1 MLSFLLA
8 LADESDRDRIEEL
21 YNKYHNDMLKY
32 AIAKLSEMGSND
44 AQHDAEDA
52 VQNAFIKIVKNISNI
67 DFSRTEKEIKCY
79 VFSILVNQIHDITS
93 RDDKTVELNE
103 NAISSADFY
112 TPDQYAIFQE
122 NYDNYVKAIEEMD
135 EIYTSTMF
143 MAVVKN
149 LSIDKIAELT
159 GVAKKTVYTRLERGR
174 KILQN
179 ALEGAR
185 END

>member
-32 AIAKLSEMGSND
+32 AITKFTEYGSDD
-44 AQHDAEDA
+44 AHCDAEDA
-52 VQNAFIKIVKNISNI
+52 VQNAFLRIVKYISNI
-67 DFSRTEKEIKCY
+67 DFTRTEKEIKCY

-93 RDDKTVELNE
+93 RDDKTVALNE
-103 NAISSADFY
+103 NAISSTDFY

-122 NYDNYVKAIEEMD
+122 NYDILVKAIEDMN
-135 EIYTSTMF
+135 EIYSTTMF
-143 MAVVKN
+143 MSVVAE

>member
-79 VFSILVNQIHDITS
+79 VFSILAHEIYNIFNPPAKIVALDEETI
-93 RDDKTVELNE
+93 V
-103 NAISSADFY
+103 SANSY
-112 TPDQYAIFQE
+112 TPAQYAEYQE
-122 NYDNYVKAIEEMD
+122 NYDILVKAIEDMN
-135 EIYTSTMF
+135 EIYSTTMF
-143 MAVVKN
+143 MSVVAE

>member
-1 MLSFLLA
+1 MLSFLLT

-21 YNKYHNDMLKY
+21 YNKYHNNMLKY
-32 AIAKLSEMGSND
+32 AIAKLSEIGSND

-67 DFSRTEKEIKCY
+67 DFTRTENEIKCY
-79 VFSILVNQIHDITS
+79 VFSILVNQIHDITN

-103 NAISSADFY
+103 NAISSTDFY

-122 NYDNYVKAIEEMD
+122 NYDNFVKAIEEMD

-149 LSIDKIAELT
+149 LSIDEIAEQM
-159 GVAKKTVYTRLERGR
+159 GIAKKTVYTRLERC
-174 KILQN
+174 KKLLKK
-179 ALEGAR
+179 AMEGAR

>member
-32 AIAKLSEMGSND
+32 AITKFTEYGSGD
-44 AQHDAEDA
+44 AHCDAEDA
-52 VQNAFIKIVKNISNI
+52 VQNAFLRIVKYISNI
-67 DFSRTEKEIKCY
+67 DFTRTEKEIKCY

-103 NAISSADFY
+103 NAISSTDFY

-122 NYDNYVKAIEEMD
+122 NYDILVKAIEDMN
-135 EIYTSTMF
+135 EIYSTTMF
-143 MAVVKN
+143 MSVVAE